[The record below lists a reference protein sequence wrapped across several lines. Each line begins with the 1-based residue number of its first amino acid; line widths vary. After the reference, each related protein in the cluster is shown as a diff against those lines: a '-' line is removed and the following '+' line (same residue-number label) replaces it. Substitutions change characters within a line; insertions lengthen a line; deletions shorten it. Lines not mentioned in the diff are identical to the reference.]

1 MRPVLDCRHDL
12 AFGGRLGAKLVGDHP
27 PRQTALLLQEA
38 PQQALGRLGVT
49 LALDDPVKHI
59 SILIIGPPE
68 PMPLA
73 RDSDHNLVQMPDV
86 MAARRLAPEAA
97 GVARPEL
104 KRLAADSLIGY
115 GDAAPEQHLLDQP
128 LGQGK
133 PKVEPS
139 GVGDDL

>member
-38 PQQALGRLGVT
+38 PQQALGRHGVT

-86 MAARRLAPEAA
+86 MAARRLAP
-97 GVARPEL
+97 
-104 KRLAADSLIGY
+104 
-115 GDAAPEQHLLDQP
+115 
-128 LGQGK
+128 
-133 PKVEPS
+133 
-139 GVGDDL
+139 